1 MRRYISAWLLVGLV
15 CSLAASVFVAAVLQS
30 APRSSRPLASLVI
43 GQGPQRVTLP
53 GRALSCAEAPPA
65 GTVADCSVALEWR
78 VLRVVAFG
86 TASGALT
93 GCAAEFAG
101 RSLACRALF
110 IYAPNPT
117 PSVVIDDGLGLSSA
131 YADALRQQYAAAQYT
146 EADWLRVTLWLS
158 LALGLVG
165 LGIFWARVRPQTWPA
180 RAAVAG
186 SSALLTGLLA
196 VALRIG
202 LLALGYID

>member
-1 MRRYISAWLLVGLV
+1 MGRYISAWLLVGLV
-15 CSLAASVFVAAVLQS
+15 CSLAAAVFVATALQS

-53 GRALSCAEAPPA
+53 GRALSCASAPPA
-65 GTVADCSVALEWR
+65 GAVADCSIALEWR

-93 GCAAEFAG
+93 GCAAEFSG
-101 RSLACRALF
+101 QTRACRVLF

-117 PSVVIDDGLGLSSA
+117 PSVVIDNGLGLGPA
-131 YADALRQQYAAAQYT
+131 YVDALRQQYALAQYS
-146 EADWLRVTLWLS
+146 EADWLRITLLLS

-165 LGIFWARVRPQTWPA
+165 LGIFWAQVRPQTWPA

-186 SSALLTGLLA
+186 SSVLLTGVLA
-196 VALRIG
+196 VALQIG